1 MIYYLLQYNN
11 VIYRNYL
18 KNIANKLY
26 LRRTVEYGGLG
37 NEQWEPIGQRLY
49 AQWFDDFVSK
59 LSTRWDAE

>member
-49 AQWFDDFVSK
+49 AQ
-59 LSTRWDAE
+59 